1 MFAMVAS
8 LVAACSQLIYFMN
21 MQKTFHSM
29 KKNYEKRM
37 RQALGE
43 LNLYN
48 PHGLRQSQK
57 NESENKKK

>member
-1 MFAMVAS
+1 
-8 LVAACSQLIYFMN
+8 
-21 MQKTFHSM
+21 M

-57 NESENKKK
+57 NESENKKKQVDRYSAIEEKNK